1 VHTHLNPAPTEV
13 KKGIKRTHCEIE
25 EENFSQSFNNLFKL
39 ISKGSPSSIAIPAE
53 FRKLVGPN
61 KFIGCNRPFEPETI
75 PVNLLDEAFGV
86 FMSKYEKSPSTK
98 ALSFLDE
105 LSVASCKWY
114 PSETYRREAVQ
125 RIINQHTSLEF
136 SPQVVV
142 VDGREYTTD
151 GNLTVDVMPACIR
164 ECKDSHGSAAIL
176 YYARFLYNALMDP
189 NVSTGVVPRQ
199 KYLSVCINLFVDK
212 INLFL

>member
-1 VHTHLNPAPTEV
+1 
-13 KKGIKRTHCEIE
+13 
-25 EENFSQSFNNLFKL
+25 
-39 ISKGSPSSIAIPAE
+39 
-53 FRKLVGPN
+53 VGPN
-61 KFIGCNRPFEPETI
+61 KFIGCNRPFEPDTI

-98 ALSFLDE
+98 ALSLLDE

-114 PSETYRREAVQ
+114 PSEMYRREAVQ

-136 SPQVVV
+136 SSQVVV
-142 VDGREYTTD
+142 VDGRESITD

-164 ECKDSHGSAAIL
+164 ECKENHHSAVNRAIL

-189 NVSTGVVPRQ
+189 NGYCNYNTHFPCIFLVDIGAVANLNLSSITG
-199 KYLSVCINLFVDK
+199 
-212 INLFL
+212 